1 MRRCRLRRNSGR
13 REVLPFGGKG
23 ISIMTNPNNARPGH
37 RAGGGGP
44 DASDSS
50 QPGGAASDKGAAP
63 GSSGRVVHDSRG
75 NAVWQWVKDT
85 GRHAIEST
93 SALLKKL
100 EIPDLK
106 VEDKDNELRLE
117 DDVDE
122 GGGYDP
128 YGSRVGTKKPPPKT
142 PLKKR

>member
-1 MRRCRLRRNSGR
+1 
-13 REVLPFGGKG
+13 
-23 ISIMTNPNNARPGH
+23 MTNPNHARPGH
-37 RAGGGGP
+37 RPGGGGP
-44 DASDSS
+44 EASDSS
-50 QPGGAASDKGAAP
+50 QPGSAASDKGAAA

-85 GRHAIEST
+85 GRHALEST
-93 SALLKKL
+93 SMLLKKL
-100 EIPDLK
+100 ELPDLK
-106 VEDKDNELRLE
+106 VQDHKRDDELRLE

-128 YGSRVGTKKPPPKT
+128 YGTRVGTKKPPPPKA

>member
-1 MRRCRLRRNSGR
+1 
-13 REVLPFGGKG
+13 
-23 ISIMTNPNNARPGH
+23 MTDPNHSKPGL
-37 RAGGGGP
+37 RAGSGGP
-44 DASDSS
+44 EK
-50 QPGGAASDKGAAP
+50 PAASPPGTGSSAP
-63 GSSGRVVHDSRG
+63 GDKTASGRVVHDSRG

-100 EIPDLK
+100 ELPELK
-106 VEDKDNELRLE
+106 VRDSKDDELRLE

-128 YGSRVGTKKPPPKT
+128 YGTRIGTKKPPTPKT

>member
-1 MRRCRLRRNSGR
+1 MSD
-13 REVLPFGGKG
+13 
-23 ISIMTNPNNARPGH
+23 PNHSKPALRPG
-37 RAGGGGP
+37 GGGGP
-44 DASDSS
+44 EKPASSPSAPASKD
-50 QPGGAASDKGAAP
+50 QAAKGS
-63 GSSGRVVHDSRG
+63 GGRVVHDSRG

-100 EIPDLK
+100 EMPELK
-106 VEDKDNELRLE
+106 VEDHKNDELRLE
-117 DDVDE
+117 DDVDA

-128 YGSRVGTKKPPPKT
+128 YGTRVGAKRPPPPKT

>member
-1 MRRCRLRRNSGR
+1 MTDPSHAKPGLR
-13 REVLPFGGKG
+13 P
-23 ISIMTNPNNARPGH
+23 
-37 RAGGGGP
+37 GGGGP
-44 DASDSS
+44 VTPDSS
-50 QPGGAASDKGAAP
+50 PSGNAAGNKGAAGNKDAAP
-63 GSSGRVVHDSRG
+63 ASGGRVVHDSRG

-93 SALLKKL
+93 SALLRKL
-100 EIPDLK
+100 EVPELK
-106 VEDKDNELRLE
+106 VEDHKEDNELKLE

-128 YGSRVGTKKPPPKT
+128 YGTRVGSKKPPPPRT

>member
-1 MRRCRLRRNSGR
+1 
-13 REVLPFGGKG
+13 
-23 ISIMTNPNNARPGH
+23 MTDPNHSKPGL
-37 RAGGGGP
+37 RAGSGGP
-44 DASDSS
+44 EK
-50 QPGGAASDKGAAP
+50 PAASPPGTDSAA
-63 GSSGRVVHDSRG
+63 GRVVHDSRG

-85 GRHAIEST
+85 GRQAIEST

-100 EIPDLK
+100 ELPELK
-106 VEDKDNELRLE
+106 VRDSKDDELRLK

-128 YGSRVGTKKPPPKT
+128 YGTRIGTKKPPTPKT

>member
-1 MRRCRLRRNSGR
+1 
-13 REVLPFGGKG
+13 
-23 ISIMTNPNNARPGH
+23 MTDPNHSKPGL
-37 RAGGGGP
+37 RAGSGGP
-44 DASDSS
+44 EKPAASPPGTDSS
-50 QPGGAASDKGAAP
+50 APRDKTAA
-63 GSSGRVVHDSRG
+63 GRVVHDSRG

-85 GRHAIEST
+85 GRQAIEST

-100 EIPDLK
+100 ELPELK
-106 VEDKDNELRLE
+106 VHDSKDDELRLE

-128 YGSRVGTKKPPPKT
+128 YGTRIGTKKPPTPKT

>member
-1 MRRCRLRRNSGR
+1 MSDPDHAKPGLR
-13 REVLPFGGKG
+13 P
-23 ISIMTNPNNARPGH
+23 
-37 RAGGGGP
+37 GGGGP
-44 DASDSS
+44 EKPASSPSAPASKD
-50 QPGGAASDKGAAP
+50 QAAKGS
-63 GSSGRVVHDSRG
+63 GGRVVHDSRG

-100 EIPDLK
+100 EMPELK
-106 VEDKDNELRLE
+106 VEDHKNDELRLE
-117 DDVDE
+117 DDVDA

-128 YGSRVGTKKPPPKT
+128 YGTRVGAKRPPPPKT

>member
-1 MRRCRLRRNSGR
+1 MTDPNHSKPGLR
-13 REVLPFGGKG
+13 P
-23 ISIMTNPNNARPGH
+23 
-37 RAGGGGP
+37 GGGGP
-44 DASDSS
+44 EDPTASPSGAPSS
-50 QPGGAASDKGAAP
+50 APRDKTAAD
-63 GSSGRVVHDSRG
+63 GSAGRVVHDSRG

-100 EIPDLK
+100 ELPELK
-106 VEDKDNELRLE
+106 VQDHKDKELKLE
-117 DDVDE
+117 DDVDA

-128 YGSRVGTKKPPPKT
+128 YGTRIGTKKPPAPKT